1 MKRFIVSILSISVF
15 FVGLGTLAEKAG
27 AKFKS
32 DERALGLIRAARQ
45 AIGGDSAIAAVQSM
59 SITAQ
64 TTRTFRHDG
73 TERTMQGET
82 EIALQL
88 PDKLMKKIKLGD
100 GGMPE
105 EGEKMMRKHV
115 NVIVT
120 GDGDAAAAGDKGDV
134 KTVILRKGDPA
145 VGEVTGESGQKVIVK
160 KVDGGNVQWKTEADG
175 QQANG
180 DVVLVRKGPGHDEMR
195 QNELLRT
202 TLGLLLSA
210 PQGIDVSY
218 TFAGE
223 GSVDGTP
230 CNIIE
235 ATAAGSSIKLYLGK
249 DSNLPVMMS
258 YIGTDMPQIIQIEK
272 TAGGDAEK
280 GNMVFTRRSDAPESA
295 EIQVRFSDYRTVA
308 GLQLPYRWVQS
319 VNGAVGETTEVTSYE
334 INPANIADK
343 FSGEKVMLR
352 TKQADDQ

>member
-1 MKRFIVSILSISVF
+1 MLCVSVF
-15 FVGLGTLAEKAG
+15 FIGLGTLAEKAG

-32 DERALGLIRAARQ
+32 DERALSLIRAARQ
-45 AIGGDSAIAAVQSM
+45 AIGGDSAITAVQSM

-88 PDKLMKKIKLGD
+88 PNKLMKTIKLGD
-100 GGMPE
+100 GGAPE
-105 EGEKMMRKHV
+105 NGEKLMRKHV

-120 GDGDAAAAGDKGDV
+120 GDGDAAASGDKSDV
-134 KTVILRKGDPA
+134 KTVILHKGDG
-145 VGEVTGESGQKVIVK
+145 GEIKGEPGQKVIVR
-160 KVDGGNVQWKTEADG
+160 KVDGDNLQWKTEAGGDP
-175 QQANG
+175 ANG
-180 DVVLVRKGPGHDEMR
+180 DVMFIRKGSEHAEMR

-202 TLGLLLSA
+202 TLSLLLSA
-210 PQGIDVSY
+210 PQGLDVDY

-223 GSVDGTP
+223 GNVDGTP
-230 CNIIE
+230 CNIVE
-235 ATAAGSSIKLYLGK
+235 ARAEGSSIKLYLGK

-258 YIGTDMPQIIQIEK
+258 YIGNDLPQMMHFEK
-272 TAGGDAEK
+272 AAPAGGDAEK
-280 GNMVFTRRSDAPESA
+280 GNVIFTRKLDAPGSVEV
-295 EIQVRFSDYRTVA
+295 QVRFSDYRSVA

-319 VNGAVGETTEVTSYE
+319 VNGSIDETTEVTNYE

-343 FSGEKVMLR
+343 FRGEKVMLR
-352 TKQADDQ
+352 TKQPADQ